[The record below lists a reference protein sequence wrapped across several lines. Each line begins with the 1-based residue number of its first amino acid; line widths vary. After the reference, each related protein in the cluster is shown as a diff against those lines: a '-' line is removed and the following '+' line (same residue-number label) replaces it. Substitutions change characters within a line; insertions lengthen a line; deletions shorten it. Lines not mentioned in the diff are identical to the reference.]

1 MTGKRLGDF
10 EIQEEIGRGGMG
22 QVYRARQISLDR
34 DVAIK
39 ILPGNLSEVEE
50 FRERFDIEAKAVAS
64 LVHENILQMYSKG
77 VTDDGVHYFAME
89 YADGE
94 DLGNMLKKGATF
106 SEGDAIGIA
115 IQICRGLE
123 AAWKKNI
130 IHRDIKP
137 SNIILTK
144 SGTAKIADFGL
155 AKSLDATKRLTQTNM
170 YMGTVAYISPE
181 QGEGKPLDHRTDI
194 YSLGIVLYQ
203 LLTGSVPFKAETP
216 SSVIYKHV
224 YEVPP
229 SPRTINPAISSA
241 AEAVVLKAIAKK
253 PEDRFQNPVEFREA
267 LESAKVQPEKKGEAP
282 KQAAVF
288 AGQKESATP
297 AAAAGSGNKVPI
309 VILAAAIILLLGG
322 SGLYASIYGYRALLS
337 KVLPFAAQ
345 EDKRSETVPQPA
357 AEVAVPSPAE
367 TGGPSQEPAG
377 PAVANAPSSPDV
389 VVIPPRSS
397 VSKET
402 GKTGDFSGRRGAT
415 SEARSI
421 PPVQSQPAK
430 RPAIPSVLVVTSG
443 EPHIAD
449 IIESAIG
456 KKLLARSFPLSASGE
471 IQGLSE
477 RYGLHGIPLNALA
490 QRRLKSEIL
499 VYVSISTMD
508 APPLQFY
515 GHTAEQY
522 ASTISI
528 KVIDT
533 ATKKV
538 IASPRSRTVNYTT
551 LNMQDNI
558 EEAAEQMVSDLPR
571 KIEAFWK
578 G

>member
-1 MTGKRLGDF
+1 MIGKRLGDF

-22 QVYRARQISLDR
+22 QVHRARQISLDR

-77 VTDDGVHYFAME
+77 VTDGGVHYFAME
-89 YADGE
+89 YVDGE
-94 DLGNMLKKGATF
+94 DLGDMLKKGAAF
-106 SEGDAIGIA
+106 SESEAIGIA

-123 AAWKKNI
+123 AARKKNI

-229 SPRTINPAISSA
+229 PPRTINPAISSA

-253 PEDRFQNPVEFREA
+253 PGDRFQNPVEFREA
-267 LESAKVQPEKKGEAP
+267 LESAKAQPGKKGEFP

-288 AGQKESATP
+288 AGQNESATP
-297 AAAAGSGNKVPI
+297 AAAGSGNKVPI
-309 VILAAAIILLLGG
+309 LILAVAIFLLIGG

-345 EDKRSETVPQPA
+345 EDKQNEAVPQPA
-357 AEVAVPSPAE
+357 GEVAVPSTAE
-367 TGGPSQEPAG
+367 SDGPSQEPAG
-377 PAVANAPSSPDV
+377 TTVANAPSSPEV
-389 VVIPPRSS
+389 AVIPPRSS

-402 GKTGDFSGRRGAT
+402 GKAGDFGERRGAT

-443 EPHIAD
+443 EPNIAD

-477 RYGLHGIPLNALA
+477 RYGRHGIPLNALD
-490 QRRLKSEIL
+490 QRRLKSDIL
-499 VYVSISTMD
+499 VYASISTMD
-508 APPLQFY
+508 APPLRFY

-538 IASPRSRTVNYTT
+538 ITSPRSRTVNYTT
-551 LNMQDNI
+551 LNMQDNV
-558 EEAAEQMVSDLPR
+558 EEAIGEMTSDLPK
-571 KIEAFWK
+571 KIDAFWK

>member
-10 EIQEEIGRGGMG
+10 ELQEEIGRGGMG

-89 YADGE
+89 YVDGE
-94 DLGNMLKKGATF
+94 DLGNMLKKGAAF
-106 SEGDAIGIA
+106 SEGEAIGIA

-155 AKSLDATKRLTQTNM
+155 AKSLDATKRLTQTNV

-253 PEDRFQNPVEFREA
+253 PEDRFQNPVEFRDA
-267 LESAKVQPEKKGEAP
+267 LESAKAQPVKKGEVP

-288 AGQKESATP
+288 AGQNESATP
-297 AAAAGSGNKVPI
+297 AAAGSGNKVPI
-309 VILAAAIILLLGG
+309 LILAAAIILLLGG
-322 SGLYASIYGYRALLS
+322 SGLYASIYGYRALVS

-345 EDKRSETVPQPA
+345 EDKQNEAVPQPA
-357 AEVAVPSPAE
+357 GEATVPSTAE
-367 TGGPSQEPAG
+367 SDGPSHGPAG
-377 PAVANAPSSPDV
+377 TAVANAPSSPEV
-389 VVIPPRSS
+389 AVIPPRSS

-402 GKTGDFSGRRGAT
+402 GKAGDFGERRRAT

-443 EPHIAD
+443 EPNIAD

-456 KKLLARSFPLSASGE
+456 KKLLARSFPLSAAGE

-477 RYGLHGIPLNALA
+477 RYGPHGIPLNALA
-490 QRRLKSEIL
+490 QRRLKSDIL
-499 VYVSISTMD
+499 VYASISTMD
-508 APPLQFY
+508 AAPLRFY
-515 GHTAEQY
+515 GHIAEQY

-558 EEAAEQMVSDLPR
+558 EEAIGEMTSDLPK